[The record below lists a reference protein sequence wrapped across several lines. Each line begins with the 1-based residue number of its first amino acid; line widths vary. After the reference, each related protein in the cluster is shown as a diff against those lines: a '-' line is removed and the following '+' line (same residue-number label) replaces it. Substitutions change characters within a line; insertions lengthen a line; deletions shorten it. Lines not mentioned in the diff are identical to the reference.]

1 MESLKTLIIDDERLA
16 RELLKKYLEEFP
28 EINLIGECANGFD
41 AIKFI
46 NTEKPDLIFLDVQM
60 PKLNGFE
67 MLELIDSPP
76 LVIFTTAY
84 NQYAIK
90 AFEVNAVDY
99 LMKPFSEERLAVAV
113 KKAVEKFKNT
123 EKPLFAALPSTTA
136 ESFLERIV
144 VKDGSRIFIIPA
156 ENIRYLEAQ
165 DDYVMIHTTD
175 GKYLKQ
181 KTLKFYE
188 ENLNPGDFIRIH
200 RSYIAA
206 VKEIKQIELLEKETY
221 QAILSDKKKLPV
233 SKTGYEKLKE
243 IFT

>member
-243 IFT
+243 IFS